1 MGHPMT
7 MARKSGEF
15 GNLIPRKCC
24 HLEGNLNLS
33 DIKKYIRNSGKRD
46 HIPGKFAFFRA
57 VLMTC
62 TCEEAHVHTL

>member
-1 MGHPMT
+1 

-46 HIPGKFAFFRA
+46 HIPGKFEFFRA
-57 VLMTC
+57 VPLRNKDEMYGKQKQ
-62 TCEEAHVHTL
+62 